1 MRNCFGS
8 ECTSYMGSW
17 GGLYEGGHGVA
28 CNSVA
33 RGKYHKKQCYHD
45 ESHHTICYH
54 GYGFLYEALFV
65 VAYALVHCLV

>member
-8 ECTSYMGSW
+8 ECPLYMRSC

-33 RGKYHKKQCYHD
+33 RGKHHQKQCYHD
-45 ESHHTICYH
+45 ESRHTICHH
-54 GYGFLYEALFV
+54 GLGFLDEALSV
-65 VAYALVHCLV
+65 AAYAFVRCLV

>member
-8 ECTSYMGSW
+8 ECPLYMRSC

-33 RGKYHKKQCYHD
+33 RGKHHQKQCYHD
-45 ESHHTICYH
+45 ESRHTICHH
-54 GYGFLYEALFV
+54 GLGFLDEALSV
-65 VAYALVHCLV
+65 AAYAFVHCLV